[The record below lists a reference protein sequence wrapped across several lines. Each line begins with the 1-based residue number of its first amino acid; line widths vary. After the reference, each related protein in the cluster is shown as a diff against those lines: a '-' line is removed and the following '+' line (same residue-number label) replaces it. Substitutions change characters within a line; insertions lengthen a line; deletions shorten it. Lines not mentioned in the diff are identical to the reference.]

1 MTFDR
6 YPATF
11 RVVPLSDHTEGVP
24 AHGSYAE
31 CYWLPILHPSAYV
44 LGRRLVN
51 HALDSTEVVYVDA
64 RWLAASLGILGKL
77 VIDGEERTSLS
88 GYGRAVRKLVKYHLL
103 VFDGNTA
110 RVRTVW
116 PRVNQG
122 LLNDLPADVREYE
135 PTMWEAEPRTALS
148 VPAWGR

>member
-11 RVVPLSDHTEGVP
+11 SVVPLSDGIEGVP

-44 LGRRLVN
+44 LGRRLVSI
-51 HALDSTEVVYVDA
+51 ALNPAEVEA

-77 VIDGEERTSLS
+77 TIDGEERTSLS
-88 GYGRAVRKLVKYHLL
+88 GYGRAVRKLVKFNLL
-103 VFDGNTA
+103 CFDSTTA
-110 RVRTVW
+110 RVRTTW
-116 PRVNQG
+116 PRVNKG

-135 PTMWEAEPRTALS
+135 PTMWESEPRTALS

>member
-1 MTFDR
+1 MNPSH

-11 RVVPLSDHTEGVP
+11 RVVPRADHIEGVP

-31 CYWLPILHPSAYV
+31 VYWLPILHPTSYV
-44 LGRRLVN
+44 LGRRLVDL
-51 HALDSTEVVYVDA
+51 ALTADGAEIEA

-77 VIDGEERTSLS
+77 TIDGEERTTLS
-88 GYGRAVRKLVKYHLL
+88 TYGRGLRKLVKFDLL
-103 VFDGNTA
+103 RFGTDA
-110 RVRTVW
+110 QVRTVW
-116 PRVNQG
+116 PRVNKG
-122 LLNDLPADVREYE
+122 LMADLPADVRDYE